1 MNNYFNREALRQGR
15 QNQARAKETPNSFAM
30 ENGASVVNETNP
42 MDRGDRRMAGYAG
55 DRALTLMNNPEE
67 AARTERWMNF
77 FGMSVPGAQFNQA
90 KMGGAPPEEG

>member
-1 MNNYFNREALRQGR
+1 MNNYFNRESILQGR
-15 QNQARAKETPNSFAM
+15 QNQEKAKETPNSFAVT
-30 ENGASVVNETNP
+30 NGAAAVNETAA

-55 DRALTLMNNPEE
+55 DRALTLMNDPEE
-67 AARTERWMNF
+67 ANRTERWMNF